1 MRVFMQALAQF
12 LAVLSCGLFAGA
24 AVYITLV
31 EHPARME
38 CENHHCYLVVILA
51 NWKPWYAKYVA
62 MARPI
67 QLIQTGTTTFS
78 TVTCQPKRRRSAW
91 PRAISKNTAVA
102 LREKILG
109 VISHLYR

>member
-1 MRVFMQALAQF
+1 MQALAQF

-51 NWKPWYAKYVA
+51 NWKP
-62 MARPI
+62 
-67 QLIQTGTTTFS
+67 L
-78 TVTCQPKRRRSAW
+78 
-91 PRAISKNTAVA
+91 
-102 LREKILG
+102 
-109 VISHLYR
+109 

>member
-1 MRVFMQALAQF
+1 MQAQSQF

-51 NWKPWYAKYVA
+51 TWK
-62 MARPI
+62 R
-67 QLIQTGTTTFS
+67 L
-78 TVTCQPKRRRSAW
+78 
-91 PRAISKNTAVA
+91 
-102 LREKILG
+102 
-109 VISHLYR
+109 